1 MSNFRFNAGAFV
13 MCNLGP
19 DGWKLGRI
27 IALSYREAH
36 WPVDVVA
43 PYQVMLEADQ
53 TLIYVPQDD
62 EQFCREATDD
72 DFRIARRMDALAPL
86 PATEDA
92 SIASSEDKLR
102 TDKNNDEL
110 ACSER
115 GVEPGDGYRHGR
127 CHCCNRCPRDWSYVE
142 LYSEHYRCAGRNQL
156 KVTRQTIDLG
166 RLRVGQAIQRQI
178 IQKPLPKDGYGQ
190 APTLIRLPP
199 GLTFSDDGTL
209 SGTVGF
215 DPTRGDTY
223 KVDFVAVST
232 AAWRQSDIGLVRVEV
247 SFVVED
253 NAPPLDFDSNAF
265 TLQQQQAR
273 VKASRIVNR
282 LYDVWTRWEHHK
294 LSNRATCDYFYA
306 ELRDLRAILEVHP
319 RLDAGRW
326 WVKLG
331 GFHMNIH
338 KLLENA
344 LFECELYLG
353 YALTFGDAAV
363 RRMAEQNL
371 KGCYQKRLLEAARFI
386 WYDGLQQMM
395 DGHWH
400 GAVETMQRAAA
411 KNDGWGWAVNYGDIW
426 LAEAVARIV
435 CGVSGL
441 SHGENQQSLKTADWL
456 NQADQLI
463 SRTEARAGEAGVF
476 GPDGHPW
483 AAEVRQALYSYRDCQ
498 DNGDDVASWLDDFKL
513 RTHYWC
519 AQVLS
524 GTPPFPPKVRSRI
537 DNADTLV
544 RRLIKIT
551 IGT

>member
-1 MSNFRFNAGAFV
+1 MSNFRFKAGAFV

-62 EQFCREATDD
+62 EQLCREATQD

-86 PATEDA
+86 SATEEA
-92 SIASSEDKLR
+92 SISLVEPTLGSDKKGAELR
-102 TDKNNDEL
+102 
-110 ACSER
+110 CSER
-115 GVEPGDGYRHGR
+115 SEQPGDAYRHGQ

-156 KVTRQTIDLG
+156 KVTRRTIDLG
-166 RLRVGQAIQRQI
+166 RFRVGQAIQRQI
-178 IQKPLPKDGYGQ
+178 IEKPLPQDGYGQ

-199 GLTFSDDGTL
+199 GLTFSDGGML
-209 SGTVGF
+209 SGTVAF

-232 AAWRQSDIGLVRVEV
+232 ADWMQSETGLVRVEI

-273 VKASRIVNR
+273 VKASRIIDG
-282 LYDVWTRWEHHK
+282 LYDVWTRWEHHE
-294 LSNRATCDYFYA
+294 LSNRATCDHFYS
-306 ELRDLRAILEVHP
+306 ELRELRAILDVHP
-319 RLDAGRW
+319 RLDGGRW

-353 YALTFGDAAV
+353 YALTFGDAEV

-371 KGCYQKRLLEAARFI
+371 QGCYQKRLLEAARFM
-386 WYDGLQQMM
+386 WNDGLQQMM
-395 DGHWH
+395 DGHWKA
-400 GAVETMQRAAA
+400 AVETMQRAAA

-435 CGVSGL
+435 CGLSGL
-441 SHGENQQSLKTADWL
+441 SDGLDQQSLKTSDWL
-456 NQADQLI
+456 TQAEELI
-463 SRTEARAGEAGVF
+463 SKTESRADESGVF
-476 GPDGHPW
+476 VSDGHPW
-483 AAEVRQALYSYRDCQ
+483 AAEVRQALNRYRDCQ
-498 DNGDDVASWLDDFKL
+498 DKADDVTAWLENFKL
-513 RTHYWC
+513 RTLYWC

-524 GTPPFPPKVRSRI
+524 GTPPFPPKLRPRMN
-537 DNADTLV
+537 NADTLV
-544 RRLIKIT
+544 RRLLKTT
-551 IGT
+551 IGA